1 MEIRLVIVSI
11 NLKKINM
18 ILIMK
23 ILKKN
28 RKNKKINKKS
38 SII

>member
-1 MEIRLVIVSI
+1 MEIGLVKVSI
-11 NLKKINM
+11 NLKKINR

-28 RKNKKINKKS
+28 RKNKKIINKS